1 MLASASFLQAQTL
14 TSDQADYSPGTTA
27 TLTGSGFQ
35 AGETVVVQVL
45 HYDGTSD
52 GGEDHQPWEVI
63 ADENGNFTTTWHVCE
78 DDCVGSLLKATADGQ
93 TSGLHAE
100 TTFTDAIHITSIS
113 LTSGSTNGGTLV
125 TITGNGLNNNLTYQV
140 AFGTTT
146 VPGTWVD
153 NQHITAT
160 TPAHIAG
167 QVTVMVTATA
177 SNGNTSSDFINN
189 AYTYVCATI
198 TATAVITQAKCHGD
212 DASVTVTAT
221 GGTGAYTGT
230 GTFPLADGTSS
241 TYTVSDAN
249 GCSGVSNSV
258 KANSPSQVVATAVIT
273 QALCHGGDAS
283 VTVSATGGT
292 GAYTGTGTFSLA
304 DGTSSTYIVH
314 DANNCAA
321 TSNSVTATSPSQ
333 VVATALITQALCHGD
348 PASVTVTATGG
359 TGAYTGTGTFSLA
372 DGTSSTYT
380 VHDANNCAA
389 TSNSVTANSPSQVV
403 AIAVI
408 TQALCHGDPASV
420 TVTATGGTG
429 AYTGTGTFSL
439 ADGTSASYT
448 VHDANNCAA
457 TSNSVTATSP
467 SQVVTTAVIT
477 QALCHGDPASVT
489 VTATGGTGAYTG
501 TGTFSLADGQSA
513 TYIVKDANNCSD
525 ESNSVTATSPSAVV
539 ATAVITQALCHGGDA
554 SVTVTA
560 TGGTGAYTGTGTF
573 SLADGISSSYTVHDA
588 NNCAATSNSVTANS
602 PSQVVA
608 TAVITQALCHGG
620 DASVTVSATG
630 GTGAYIGTGTFSLAD
645 GTSSTYIVHDA
656 NNCAATSN
664 SVTASSPSQVVA
676 TAVITQALCH
686 GDPSSVTVSATG
698 GTGAYTGTGTFSL
711 ADGTSS
717 TYTVHDANNCS
728 ATSNSVTASSP
739 SQVVATAVITQAKC
753 HGDDASV
760 TVTATGGTGAY
771 TGTGTFSLAD
781 GTSSTY
787 TVHDANN
794 CAATSNSVTASN
806 PSQVVATAVITQA
819 LCHGDPSSVT
829 VSATGGTGAY
839 TGTGTFSLADGTS
852 SSYTV
857 HDANNC
863 AATSNSV
870 TAGSPLSINP
880 HCSINNPQ
888 LYFGYTGDQSATVK
902 SAPTGGVGPYTI
914 TIKMTRPLL
923 CNQITSAGD
932 EIWTPG
938 ANTNSSTGIVTCPTS
953 GGPTVGSEPSS
964 TSNPVSSYSVNVT
977 LMKDAL
983 FHITV
988 VDANG
993 CKAEC
998 DTALSA
1004 EDVRCFAGNSS
1015 IKKYTICHQTGNSK
1029 SPCVSICV
1037 DSSALAEHMAHGD
1050 FIGACPKNGCSP
1062 AISSSSSS
1070 SVSIATIP
1078 ASKAFNVKIMN
1089 NPSFGGTEFK
1099 LTVGGDAK
1107 EPVNI
1112 SVTDMYGQRV
1122 FTTKGTAN
1130 DTYRFGTGFSS
1141 GTYIVQVMQGKDIK
1155 TYKVVKGKG

>member
-1 MLASASFLQAQTL
+1 MITDIRLFLNRTLLNRALMRTYLPSLKKSVAKSDSIFCAFIFFVPRFFGVCKVVNTIARVPLKVKAVINHLMSAFFIVPALASGKQNRSKLSFLHIHFFHLLFKQPFMITSLRHVKTNFTNFVIPLLSPAKRITIALLLMLASASFLQAQTL

-241 TYTVSDAN
+241 TY
-249 GCSGVSNSV
+249 
-258 KANSPSQVVATAVIT
+258 
-273 QALCHGGDAS
+273 
-283 VTVSATGGT
+283 
-292 GAYTGTGTFSLA
+292 
-304 DGTSSTYIVH
+304 
-314 DANNCAA
+314 
-321 TSNSVTATSPSQ
+321 
-333 VVATALITQALCHGD
+333 
-348 PASVTVTATGG
+348 
-359 TGAYTGTGTFSLA
+359 
-372 DGTSSTYT
+372 
-380 VHDANNCAA
+380 
-389 TSNSVTANSPSQVV
+389 
-403 AIAVI
+403 
-408 TQALCHGDPASV
+408 
-420 TVTATGGTG
+420 
-429 AYTGTGTFSL
+429 
-439 ADGTSASYT
+439 
-448 VHDANNCAA
+448 
-457 TSNSVTATSP
+457 
-467 SQVVTTAVIT
+467 
-477 QALCHGDPASVT
+477 
-489 VTATGGTGAYTG
+489 
-501 TGTFSLADGQSA
+501 
-513 TYIVKDANNCSD
+513 
-525 ESNSVTATSPSAVV
+525 
-539 ATAVITQALCHGGDA
+539 
-554 SVTVTA
+554 
-560 TGGTGAYTGTGTF
+560 
-573 SLADGISSSYTVHDA
+573 
-588 NNCAATSNSVTANS
+588 
-602 PSQVVA
+602 
-608 TAVITQALCHGG
+608 
-620 DASVTVSATG
+620 
-630 GTGAYIGTGTFSLAD
+630 
-645 GTSSTYIVHDA
+645 IVHDA

-717 TYTVHDANNCS
+717 TYTVHDANNCA
-728 ATSNSVTASSP
+728 ATSNSVTANSP
-739 SQVVATAVITQAKC
+739 SQVVATAVITQALC
-753 HGDDASV
+753 HGDHASV

-787 TVHDANN
+787 TVKDANL
-794 CAATSNSVTASN
+794 CSATSNSVTANS
-806 PSQVVATAVITQA
+806 PSQVVVTAVITQA
-819 LCHGDPSSVT
+819 LCHGGDASVT
-829 VSATGGTGAY
+829 VTATGGTGAY
-839 TGTGTFSLADGTS
+839 TGTGIFSLADGTS
-852 SSYTV
+852 STYTV

-870 TAGSPLSINP
+870 TANSPSPINP

-964 TSNPVSSYSVNVT
+964 TSSPVSSYSVNVT

-988 VDANG
+988 IDANG

-1155 TYKVVKGKG
+1155 TYKVV

>member
-1 MLASASFLQAQTL
+1 MITDIRLFLNRTLLNRALMRTYLPSLKKSVAKSDSIFCAFIFFVPRFFGVCKVVNTIARVPLKVKAVINHLMSAFFIVPALASGKQNRSKLSFLHIHFFHLLFKQPFMITSLRHVKTNFTNFVIPLLSPAKRITIALLLMLASASFLQAQTL

-304 DGTSSTYIVH
+304 DGTSSTY
-314 DANNCAA
+314 
-321 TSNSVTATSPSQ
+321 
-333 VVATALITQALCHGD
+333 
-348 PASVTVTATGG
+348 
-359 TGAYTGTGTFSLA
+359 
-372 DGTSSTYT
+372 T

-408 TQALCHGDPASV
+408 TQALCHGGDASV
-420 TVTATGGTG
+420 TVSATGGTG

-439 ADGTSASYT
+439 ADGTSSTYT
-448 VHDANNCAA
+448 VHDANNC
-457 TSNSVTATSP
+457 S
-467 SQVVTTAVIT
+467 
-477 QALCHGDPASVT
+477 
-489 VTATGGTGAYTG
+489 
-501 TGTFSLADGQSA
+501 
-513 TYIVKDANNCSD
+513 
-525 ESNSVTATSPSAVV
+525 
-539 ATAVITQALCHGGDA
+539 
-554 SVTVTA
+554 
-560 TGGTGAYTGTGTF
+560 
-573 SLADGISSSYTVHDA
+573 
-588 NNCAATSNSVTANS
+588 
-602 PSQVVA
+602 
-608 TAVITQALCHGG
+608 
-620 DASVTVSATG
+620 
-630 GTGAYIGTGTFSLAD
+630 
-645 GTSSTYIVHDA
+645 
-656 NNCAATSN
+656 ATSN
-664 SVTASSPSQVVA
+664 SVTASNPSQVVA

-781 GTSSTY
+781 GTSLTY

-794 CAATSNSVTASN
+794 CAATSNSVTANS
-806 PSQVVATAVITQA
+806 PS
-819 LCHGDPSSVT
+819 P
-829 VSATGGTGAY
+829 
-839 TGTGTFSLADGTS
+839 
-852 SSYTV
+852 
-857 HDANNC
+857 
-863 AATSNSV
+863 
-870 TAGSPLSINP
+870 INP

-964 TSNPVSSYSVNVT
+964 TSSPVSSYSVNVT

-1037 DSSALAEHMAHGD
+1037 DSSALAEHLAHGD
-1050 FIGACPKNGCSP
+1050 FLGACPKNGCSP

-1089 NPSFGGTEFK
+1089 NPSFGGTEFR
-1099 LTVGGDAK
+1099 LTVEGDAK

-1155 TYKVVKGKG
+1155 TYKVV

>member
-1 MLASASFLQAQTL
+1 MLKLISAVKFIKPYIVKQFLKIFFVKTNFTNFVIPLLSPAKRITIALFLMLASASFLQAQTL
-14 TSDQADYSPGTTA
+14 TSDQADYAPGTTA

-35 AGETVVVQVL
+35 AGETVVLQVL
-45 HYDGTSD
+45 HYDGTSN

-304 DGTSSTYIVH
+304 DGTSSTYIVK
-314 DANNCAA
+314 DAN
-321 TSNSVTATSPSQ
+321 
-333 VVATALITQALCHGD
+333 LC
-348 PASVTVTATGG
+348 S
-359 TGAYTGTGTFSLA
+359 
-372 DGTSSTYT
+372 
-380 VHDANNCAA
+380 A

-403 AIAVI
+403 ATAVI

-457 TSNSVTATSP
+457 TSNSVTANSP
-467 SQVVTTAVIT
+467 SQVVATAVIT

-501 TGTFSLADGQSA
+501 TGTFSLADG
-513 TYIVKDANNCSD
+513 
-525 ESNSVTATSPSAVV
+525 
-539 ATAVITQALCHGGDA
+539 
-554 SVTVTA
+554 
-560 TGGTGAYTGTGTF
+560 
-573 SLADGISSSYTVHDA
+573 
-588 NNCAATSNSVTANS
+588 
-602 PSQVVA
+602 
-608 TAVITQALCHGG
+608 
-620 DASVTVSATG
+620 
-630 GTGAYIGTGTFSLAD
+630 
-645 GTSSTYIVHDA
+645 TSST
-656 NNCAATSN
+656 
-664 SVTASSPSQVVA
+664 
-676 TAVITQALCH
+676 
-686 GDPSSVTVSATG
+686 
-698 GTGAYTGTGTFSL
+698 
-711 ADGTSS
+711 
-717 TYTVHDANNCS
+717 
-728 ATSNSVTASSP
+728 
-739 SQVVATAVITQAKC
+739 
-753 HGDDASV
+753 
-760 TVTATGGTGAY
+760 
-771 TGTGTFSLAD
+771 
-781 GTSSTY
+781 
-787 TVHDANN
+787 
-794 CAATSNSVTASN
+794 
-806 PSQVVATAVITQA
+806 
-819 LCHGDPSSVT
+819 
-829 VSATGGTGAY
+829 
-839 TGTGTFSLADGTS
+839 
-852 SSYTV
+852 YTV

-964 TSNPVSSYSVNVT
+964 TSSPVSSYS
-977 LMKDAL
+977 
-983 FHITV
+983 
-988 VDANG
+988 
-993 CKAEC
+993 
-998 DTALSA
+998 
-1004 EDVRCFAGNSS
+1004 
-1015 IKKYTICHQTGNSK
+1015 
-1029 SPCVSICV
+1029 
-1037 DSSALAEHMAHGD
+1037 
-1050 FIGACPKNGCSP
+1050 
-1062 AISSSSSS
+1062 
-1070 SVSIATIP
+1070 
-1078 ASKAFNVKIMN
+1078 
-1089 NPSFGGTEFK
+1089 
-1099 LTVGGDAK
+1099 
-1107 EPVNI
+1107 
-1112 SVTDMYGQRV
+1112 
-1122 FTTKGTAN
+1122 
-1130 DTYRFGTGFSS
+1130 
-1141 GTYIVQVMQGKDIK
+1141 
-1155 TYKVVKGKG
+1155 